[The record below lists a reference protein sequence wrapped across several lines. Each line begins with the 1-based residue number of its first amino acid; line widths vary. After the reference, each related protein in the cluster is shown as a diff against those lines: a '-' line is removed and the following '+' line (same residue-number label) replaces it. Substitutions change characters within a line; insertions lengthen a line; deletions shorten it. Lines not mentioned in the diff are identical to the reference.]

1 MNTQISAGP
10 ALEPDPRRTSNLWF
24 EVLGPVRA
32 WHDGTELD
40 LGSPQQ
46 RAVLAIL
53 LLSRGWQVPRD
64 VLIDAIWGDD
74 PPRAAPGTIRT
85 YISRLRRCLD
95 PVTGYRA
102 TELITSIG
110 DGYALTPGAVTVDA
124 DVFTR
129 YVADA
134 HEARDEADAA
144 TAATRLRAAL
154 GLWRGMPLA
163 GIQGPYADSQRTR
176 LAELHMA
183 ATEDRLAM
191 DIESGGQLA
200 AIAELRTLLN
210 EHPLREKL
218 SELLMLALYR
228 AGRQADALSVFT
240 DARLLLRDELGIDP
254 GPSLRD
260 LHERILRA
268 DSSLDSPGALGAPGA
283 APGTQANGP
292 GRPAGVPA
300 APERPAQLPPLHA
313 DFTGRADTL
322 DAIVTTLK
330 DATDG
335 TVVTITGMPGIG
347 KTALAVHA
355 ARAVL
360 DVFPDGQLFA
370 QLGDIAGAPADPAAV
385 LAGFLRA
392 LGHGFVPGD
401 LDELIAAC
409 RTAFAGRRMLIVL
422 DDADDTAQVNALLP
436 AVGGCVLIVTTQRHL
451 IGLPGVRS
459 FEITGLRPDESL
471 RLLGRVAGQQR
482 LAAEPAAAR
491 RLVTTCA
498 GQPMAVR
505 IVGARLATRP
515 GWRVATMV
523 AQLERELI
531 SPVRTHPDCSLV
543 EAPFQRA
550 HSRLPDAEAFL
561 FRQAATS
568 DTPEISVTAA
578 AVLME
583 LPECQA
589 LTLLESIADS
599 HLIEDGAFGSYRYD
613 PLVKVHAW
621 RMALQID
628 GPQRCEASRELLRR
642 QARVAAFPSWLPG
655 LAAVEAVGAVAAPV
669 GQ

>member
-1 MNTQISAGP
+1 MNTQISAGSSI
-10 ALEPDPRRTSNLWF
+10 EPDPRRTSDLWF

-134 HEARDEADAA
+134 HEARDEADTA
-144 TAATRLRAAL
+144 TAATQLRAAL

-191 DIESGGQLA
+191 DIESGGQLP

-254 GPSLRD
+254 GPALRD
-260 LHERILRA
+260 LHERILQA
-268 DSSLDSPGALGAPGA
+268 DASLAGPTAPAKA
-283 APGTQANGP
+283 AD
-292 GRPAGVPA
+292 RPAWAPR
-300 APERPAQLPPLHA
+300 APEPPAQLPPPHA
-313 DFTGRADTL
+313 DFTGRADDL
-322 DAIVTTLK
+322 DAITTVLT
-330 DATDG
+330 DAAGEDAEAPP
-335 TVVTITGMPGIG
+335 VVTITGMPGIG

-360 DVFPDGQLFA
+360 GAFPDGQLYA
-370 QLGDIAGAPADPAAV
+370 ELGASTGTPADLTDV

-392 LGHGFVPGD
+392 LGHSPVPAG
-401 LDELIAAC
+401 LEELTAAC
-409 RTAFAGRRMLIVL
+409 RTALGGRRMLIVL
-422 DDADDTAQVNALLP
+422 DDAQCTAQVTSLLP
-436 AVGGCVLIVTTQRHL
+436 AVGRCVVIVTTQRHL
-451 IGLPGVRS
+451 IGLPGART
-459 FEITGLRPDESL
+459 FEIAGLRPDESL
-471 RLLGRVAGQQR
+471 RLLERLAGERR
-482 LAAEPAAAR
+482 LAAEPAATR
-491 RLVTTCA
+491 RLVTACA
-498 GQPMAVR
+498 GQPIALR
-505 IVGARLATRP
+505 TVGARLATRP
-515 GWRVATMV
+515 GWRITAM
-523 AQLERELI
+523 AGQLEYELTQ
-531 SPVRTHPDCSLV
+531 PVMTHKDCTLV
-543 EAPFQRA
+543 EAPFDRA
-550 HSRLPDAEAFL
+550 HSRLEKAEAFL
-561 FRQAATS
+561 FRQAATWDS
-568 DTPEISVTAA
+568 PEISAA
-578 AVLME
+578 AAATLMD
-583 LPECQA
+583 LPENRVVA
-589 LTLLESIADS
+589 LLESIADS
-599 HLIEDGAFGSYRYD
+599 HLIEAGAFGAYRYD
-613 PLVKVHAW
+613 PLVKLHAW
-621 RMALQID
+621 RMALEID
-628 GPQRCEASRELLRR
+628 GPQRCAASRELLGRH
-642 QARVAAFPSWLPG
+642 ARGEAYPPWLPDI
-655 LAAVEAVGAVAAPV
+655 AAVTVAGMEAVAAPV

>member
-1 MNTQISAGP
+1 MNTQISAGS
-10 ALEPDPRRTSNLWF
+10 ALEPDPRRTANLWF

-32 WHDGTELD
+32 WHAGTELD

-254 GPSLRD
+254 GPALRD
-260 LHERILRA
+260 LHERILQADASLTGPSAAARA
-268 DSSLDSPGALGAPGA
+268 AD
-283 APGTQANGP
+283 
-292 GRPAGVPA
+292 RPAGK
-300 APERPAQLPPLHA
+300 PEPPAQLPPPHA

-322 DAIVTTLK
+322 DAITTVLT
-330 DATDG
+330 DAAGEDDTAAPP
-335 TVVTITGMPGIG
+335 VVTITGMPGIG

-360 DVFPDGQLFA
+360 GAFPDGQLYA
-370 QLGDIAGAPADPAAV
+370 GVGAVAGAGADPADV

-392 LGHGFVPGD
+392 LGHSPVPAG
-401 LDELIAAC
+401 LEELTAAC
-409 RTAFAGRRMLIVL
+409 RAALAGRRMLIVL
-422 DDADDTAQVNALLP
+422 DDAQCATQVTSLLP
-436 AVGGCVLIVTTQRHL
+436 AVGMCVVIVTTQRHL
-451 IGLPGVRS
+451 LGLPGART
-459 FEITGLRPDESL
+459 FEIAGLRPDESL
-471 RLLGRVAGQQR
+471 RLLERLVGEDR

-491 RLVTTCA
+491 RLVIACA
-498 GQPMAVR
+498 GQPLALR
-505 IVGARLATRP
+505 TVGARLATRP
-515 GWRVATMV
+515 RWRIATMV
-523 AQLERELI
+523 SQLEHELI
-531 SPVRTHPDCSLV
+531 QPVASHPDCALV
-543 EAPFQRA
+543 EAPFDRA
-550 HSRLPDAEAFL
+550 HRRLGVAEAFL

-568 DTPEISVTAA
+568 DSPEISAA
-578 AVLME
+578 AAATLMD
-583 LPECQA
+583 LPQNRA
-589 LTLLESIADS
+589 VALLESIADN
-599 HLIEDGAFGSYRYD
+599 HLIEAGAFGAYRYD
-613 PLVKVHAW
+613 PLVKIVAW
-621 RMALQID
+621 RMALEID
-628 GPQRCEASRELLRR
+628 GPQRCASSRELLSRH
-642 QARVAAFPSWLPG
+642 ARGEAFPPWLPDIP
-655 LAAVEAVGAVAAPV
+655 AAMGAVAAPV